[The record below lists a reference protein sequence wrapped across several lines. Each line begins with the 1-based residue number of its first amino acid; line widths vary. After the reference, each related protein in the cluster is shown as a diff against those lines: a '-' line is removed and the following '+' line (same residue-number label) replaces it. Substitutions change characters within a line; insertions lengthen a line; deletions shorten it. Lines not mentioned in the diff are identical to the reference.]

1 MKTKTRTT
9 TRIGAVFSG
18 ILSLGLLLTHSS
30 AQDIPPLIV
39 VTNTGTLPTNAVERP
54 APTPA
59 PSPFSPVLPNS
70 PAPATNFQGL
80 DDNNVTWPPDT
91 DGCVGPSNVV
101 TMLNTQVRIQDRSG
115 NTISTTSLL
124 SWWQSRISGLSV
136 VFDPRILYDPYSQ
149 RWIATA
155 TANPY
160 TGSAIL
166 IAVSTN
172 SNPTGGWY
180 AYASYVDTSGYSW
193 ADFPTPGFNRNKI
206 VISWNYFPIY
216 VGGAD
221 GVGLFV
227 LNKTNVYAGGS
238 VTPQSFYQPYRS
250 GTTTNG
256 YNLRPAVTYDTNDAT
271 LYLLQDFQ
279 DNPTNSSLL
288 AIYTITG
295 TAGSAT
301 LARSTN
307 FPSAPAWASAG
318 PNNGNI
324 APQLGQ
330 PDVPAINT
338 VDSRLSQVVYRN
350 GSLWCAH
357 TIFLPAN
364 NPTRCAV
371 QWWQIATN
379 GNVLQNGRLDDSSG
393 ATMYAFPS
401 IAVNRFG
408 DALIGYSRFGTNQYA
423 SANYSLHALNE
434 PMGTFEPDYLYRAGQ
449 SSYWKSLLDSL
460 GRNRWGD
467 YSMTW
472 VDPVNDADF
481 WTIQAYAAQYSGT
494 LTNGSGRWGVWWAN
508 VRVAVPT
515 NDLFANAFVLSS
527 SQGTTNGTNL
537 RATKETGEPN
547 HASNA
552 GGASVWYNWTAPF
565 SGSVTFDTL
574 GSSFNTL
581 LAVYTGSSVGSL
593 TAVASD
599 NGSLGSGAS
608 RVIFTATSGTTYR
621 VAVDGNNGAMGN
633 VVLNWL
639 QPSAPVF
646 TAQPQS
652 QTVYQGQNV
661 TFTAS
666 AIGTPTPTYQWQFNA
681 ASISGATSSSYTITG
696 AQTTNAG
703 NYAVVA
709 TNSSGSVT
717 SAVAVLTVLTSQAT
731 LSSATYSNSYFRLTV
746 GQVSNLTYV
755 IQGNTNLSTTNW
767 IALATNV
774 APFTFTDSSASNYPS
789 RFYRALYK
797 P

>member
-1 MKTKTRTT
+1 MKTKTQTA
-9 TRIGAVFSG
+9 TRIATVLSG
-18 ILSLGLLLTHSS
+18 LLSLGLLLPHSTLG
-30 AQDIPPLIV
+30 QDIPPLII
-39 VTNTGTLPTNAVERP
+39 VTNTGTLPTNAVEMP

-59 PSPFSPVLPNS
+59 PSPFPPVLPNS
-70 PAPATNFQGL
+70 PAPTTNFPGL
-80 DDNNVTWPPDT
+80 DDNNFTWPPDT

-149 RWIATA
+149 RWVATA

-172 SNPTGGWY
+172 SNPSGGWY
-180 AYASYVDTSGYSW
+180 AYGWYVDTSGYSW
-193 ADFPTPGFNRNKI
+193 ADFPTPGFNRDKI
-206 VISWNYFPIY
+206 AISWNYFPIY

-288 AIYTITG
+288 ALYTITG
-295 TAGSAT
+295 SAGSAT

-371 QWWQIATN
+371 QWWQIGTN

-434 PMGTFEPDYLYRAGQ
+434 PMGTLEPDYLYRAGQ

-481 WTIQAYAAQYSGT
+481 WTIQEYAAQYSGT

-508 VRVAVPT
+508 VRVPIPT
-515 NDLFANAFVLSS
+515 NDLFANAIVVSG
-527 SQGTTNGTNL
+527 SQGTTNGTDL
-537 RATKETGEPN
+537 RASKESGEAN
-547 HASNA
+547 HAGNA
-552 GGASVWYNWTAPF
+552 GGASVSYNWTAPA
-565 SGSVTFDTL
+565 SGSVTIDTL

-581 LAVYTGSSVGSL
+581 LAVYAGSSVGSL
-593 TAVASD
+593 TTVGSD
-599 NGSLGSGAS
+599 NGSLGNGAS
-608 RVIFTATSGTTYR
+608 RVIFTATGGTTYR
-621 VAVDGNNGAMGN
+621 IAVDGNNGAMGN

-639 QPSAPVF
+639 QPAAPVF
-646 TAQPQS
+646 TTQPQS

-661 TFTAS
+661 TFAAS
-666 AIGTPTPTYQWQFNA
+666 AIGTPTPT
-681 ASISGATSSSYTITG
+681 
-696 AQTTNAG
+696 
-703 NYAVVA
+703 
-709 TNSSGSVT
+709 
-717 SAVAVLTVLTSQAT
+717 LP
-731 LSSATYSNSYFRLTV
+731 V
-746 GQVSNLTYV
+746 GV
-755 IQGNTNLSTTNW
+755 
-767 IALATNV
+767 
-774 APFTFTDSSASNYPS
+774 
-789 RFYRALYK
+789 
-797 P
+797 